1 MELIEPILSEVIY
14 LLCLTGDEDQFTEE
28 KDQEQLEYL
37 RNVMFVFFI
46 VAICMYLIYA
56 ICSVLLMVVAAK
68 GRARWAMMPWIVF
81 TFLGLLVFI
90 GACCATVIK
99 FSSNWEVVILLA
111 FALVEAAVGFYLW
124 LCVVSLFQVLGSPEW
139 RHGNGNSDWEMKP
152 RFSTNYNSVPQH
164 E

>member
-1 MELIEPILSEVIY
+1 MSMCSILLYIA
-14 LLCLTGDEDQFTEE
+14 GDEEE
-28 KDQEQLEYL
+28 FKEEIDRERLDHL
-37 RNVMFVFFI
+37 KKVMFIFFI
-46 VAICMYLIYA
+46 VAICMYVVYA
-56 ICSVLLMVVAAK
+56 VCSVLLMVVAAK

-124 LCVVSLFQVLGSPEW
+124 LCVVSLFQVPSGEGQVLTIISF
-139 RHGNGNSDWEMKP
+139 KTV
-152 RFSTNYNSVPQH
+152 FSTHVLFT
-164 E
+164 